1 LGRPPRL
8 LGFNACSPFFQEP
21 TKVTFGHFNRITIYI
36 AACALAATAVVPV
49 GAYAQE
55 SSKRSTT
62 ARGILQG
69 YVRDSSGKPVW
80 KATVFLQIAAETS
93 YSARPTSAI
102 EPAATH
108 TDSEGAYRFWSLEEG
123 SYNLRAQMNGYHN
136 ATIVTVSV
144 TPNVTTKIDLVLV
157 PLLASDPPVTKVEE
171 MPQSTETTSPK
182 KPRTEAP
189 EFFDEPQF
197 TVAGVTQAANSG
209 GHGSDT
215 AVRTTEALAKATVS
229 LSKEAPG
236 SATADNDS
244 TAGSNPT
251 RTTGDERSLRDI
263 LAREPDNFDA
273 NRQLGQLLA
282 NRGNAAAALPYVQR
296 ASQLNPGYAEVH
308 HRLGD
313 VEEKLEDPL
322 NAVHEYQRAAELDPS
337 ELNLFDWGAELLAHR
352 ALEPATEVLS
362 KGNRLFPKSRRMLVA
377 LGVAWYARGSYERAA
392 QSLMNASDLDPD
404 DPTPYLFLGK
414 IQSVEIAPLEGS
426 LERFA
431 RFARL
436 QPENALANY
445 YYAVGLWKQP
455 AEANDPASGNDRLAH
470 IEALLTKA
478 AQLDPKLAAA
488 HLQLGILYSG
498 RGDFARAIPAYR
510 QAIAVDSN
518 LDDRLA
524 EMHYRLAQA
533 YLRIGDK
540 AKSQEELELHAAL
553 NKQTKQYADRQ
564 RRDIQ
569 EFVISRH
576 SPNSTNP

>member
-1 LGRPPRL
+1 VTS
-8 LGFNACSPFFQEP
+8 GF
-21 TKVTFGHFNRITIYI
+21 KRIAIYI
-36 AACALAATAVVPV
+36 TVCAVAVA
-49 GAYAQE
+49 AYAQE
-55 SSKRSTT
+55 SSERT
-62 ARGILQG
+62 AAAQGTVKG
-69 YVRDSSGKPVW
+69 YVRDSSGKPMSD
-80 KATVFLQIAAETS
+80 ATVLLQLAAETRRS
-93 YSARPTSAI
+93 NTTSAT
-102 EPAATH
+102 EPEATS
-108 TDSEGAYRFWSLEEG
+108 TDSEGAYRFSSLPEG
-123 SYNLRAQMNGYHN
+123 SYNLGAQMNGYHN
-136 ATIVTVSV
+136 ATIIPVSV
-144 TPNVTTKIDLVLV
+144 APNVTTKIDLVLV
-157 PLLASDPPVTKVEE
+157 PLLASDRLVTKVEE
-171 MPQSTETTSPK
+171 MPQSTAATSPK
-182 KPRTEAP
+182 KPRTEVP

-209 GHGSDT
+209 GHGSDI

-229 LSKEAPG
+229 LRKEATG
-236 SATADNDS
+236 TESTGKDS
-244 TAGSNPT
+244 TASSGAS
-251 RTTGDERSLRDI
+251 RSTGDEGSWRET
-263 LAREPDNFDA
+263 LAREPDNFEA
-273 NRQLGQLLA
+273 NRQLGESLVNA
-282 NRGNAAAALPYVQR
+282 GNAAAALPYLQQ
-296 ASQLNPGYAEVH
+296 ASRLNPGDAELH

-362 KGNRLFPKSRRMLVA
+362 KGNRLFPKSSRMLVA

-414 IQSVEIAPLEGS
+414 IQSVEIAPSEAS

-455 AEANDPASGNDRLAH
+455 AEAKDPASGNDRLAH

-478 AQLDPKLAAA
+478 ALLDPKLAAA
-488 HLQLGILYSG
+488 HLQLGILYSD
-498 RGDFARAIPAYR
+498 RGDFARAISAYR
-510 QAIAVDSN
+510 EAIAVDSN

-524 EMHYRLAQA
+524 ETHYRLAQA

-540 AKSQEELELHAAL
+540 TTAKEELELHTAL
-553 NKQTKQYADRQ
+553 AKQTKQLADSQ
-564 RRDIQ
+564 RNAVQ